1 MSKIYKYNYKTKI
14 IPESV
19 YTKKIFAKMMQWRRC
34 NGADCMD
41 HDLNINSIPRTAM
54 AFEYNDNQY
63 YIAYSKKG
71 YYNTR
76 MHVVSFDKRNAKYL
90 SFFNTILIQNQNQ
103 LIRYKYSD
111 RMLKYSKFMYDT
123 KYIRAYKW

>member
-1 MSKIYKYNYKTKI
+1 M
-14 IPESV
+14 PGSV
-19 YTKKIFAKMMQWRRC
+19 YTKKIFAQMMQWRRY
-34 NGADCMD
+34 NGTNRKDNNADA
-41 HDLNINSIPRTAM
+41 NSIHRTATV
-54 AFEYNDNQY
+54 FSCNDHQY
-63 YIAYSKKG
+63 SIAYSKEG

-76 MHVVSFDKRNAKYL
+76 MHVVSIDKRNSESEYF
-90 SFFNTILIQNQNQ
+90 SFGIVFIQYQNQ